1 MKTKQDILD
10 RAAEWIGVNHPEADG
25 AEYERL
31 LAETCAELETLDRAA
46 DAAEQMRHTCKDP
59 GSRWY
64 HRCEVC
70 DAAEH
75 AA

>member
-1 MKTKQDILD
+1 V
-10 RAAEWIGVNHPEADG
+10 RFSSAVAAIVAPG
-25 AEYERL
+25 
-31 LAETCAELETLDRAA
+31 AELETLDRAA
-46 DAAEQMRHTCKDP
+46 DAAEQTRHTCKDP